1 MVQQSEL
8 YNAPWYKP
16 HPFVFEFNK
25 VLLAGSL
32 IMVQYQLQI
41 LVTDHGESSTEIAAF
56 SLRFNY

>member
-16 HPFVFEFNK
+16 LPFVFEINK

-32 IMVQYQLQI
+32 IIVQYQVQI
-41 LVTDHGESSTEIAAF
+41 LVTDHGVLQTHFKLI
-56 SLRFNY
+56 

>member
-8 YNAPWYKP
+8 YNAPSYKP

-32 IMVQYQLQI
+32 TMVQYQFQI
-41 LVTDHGESSTEIAAF
+41 LVTDHGVLQTHLKLI
-56 SLRFNY
+56 